1 MGWAP
6 NRRKIQNPFQKF
18 IMKKLIEFGIYAL
31 FLLNTFTC
39 SMYLILSYKDII
51 KISSVDF
58 KILFIFGIITTFA
71 FGEIILKKWYKND
84 KENRA

>member
-1 MGWAP
+1 
-6 NRRKIQNPFQKF
+6 
-18 IMKKLIEFGIYAL
+18 MKRIIEFGIYAL
-31 FLLNTFTC
+31 FLLNTLTC
-39 SMYLILSYKDII
+39 TLYLILSYKNII

-84 KENRA
+84 KKNRT

>member
-1 MGWAP
+1 
-6 NRRKIQNPFQKF
+6 
-18 IMKKLIEFGIYAL
+18 MKKIIEIGIFVL

-39 SMYLILSYKDII
+39 SLYLILSYNNII
-51 KISSVDF
+51 IISSVNF

-84 KENRA
+84 KKNRT